1 MHGFLTVLQV
11 LISVG
16 LVGSILVQAGKGRGL
31 ASAFGGSGSGVVFGG
46 RGAGTFLTKLTAIL
60 AAVFLVICLVQDM
73 LPRETL
79 SERQSATLR
88 ELERRRLESSPAAAL
103 PFQVPDATT
112 PLTPTGA
119 PEVQKSPG
127 E

>member
-1 MHGFLTVLQV
+1 MHGLLTVLQV

-31 ASAFGGSGSGVVFGG
+31 ASAFGGSSSGVVFGG

-60 AAVFLVICLVQDM
+60 AAVFLLICLAQDM

-112 PLTPTGA
+112 PITPTGA
-119 PEVQKSPG
+119 PEAQKSPG

>member
-1 MHGFLTVLQV
+1 MHGLLTVLQV

-60 AAVFLVICLVQDM
+60 AAVFLVICLVQGM

-79 SERQSATLR
+79 SERQSATLS

-103 PFQVPDATT
+103 PFQVPDAAI
-112 PLTPTGA
+112 PMTPTGA
-119 PEVQKSPG
+119 SETRESPG